1 MYLPKNKYYP
11 IILSPG
17 ETFTI
22 TILVSPETWGLL
34 QSAIIF
40 SFSNLM
46 NLMLP
51 VTSYHVANEYE
62 LEPIYYTNV
71 NVGE

>member
-1 MYLPKNKYYP
+1 
-11 IILSPG
+11 
-17 ETFTI
+17 
-22 TILVSPETWGLL
+22 
-34 QSAIIF
+34 
-40 SFSNLM
+40 M

-71 NVGE
+71 KVGE